1 MRTSRPYWWRPK
13 RFRNFGD
20 ELGGW
25 LLDQFGITHQLT
37 DKAEADLLVVGS
49 TLDRMPTGWTG
60 TIAGAGNK
68 HETSRVDLTGCRVLA
83 LRGHLTA
90 ANVTGLNNQ
99 PVLGD
104 PGLLAATLISRPPI
118 QHEIGVVPHWSDT
131 ELPQRFTGH
140 VIDVRQ
146 SPATVIAE
154 IASCERIISSSLHG
168 VVVADSYRIPRR
180 AELPA
185 RATDK
190 PAQEGGDFKWRDYA
204 SIYNTTPRFGRTW
217 QAPQTSIADEL
228 YRALTVL
235 RP

>member
-1 MRTSRPYWWRPK
+1 MKAYWWRPK

-20 ELGGW
+20 ELGGFI
-25 LLDQFGITHQLT
+25 LDRFGINYQWTEKS
-37 DKAEADLLVVGS
+37 DSDLIVVGS
-49 TLDRMPTGWTG
+49 TLDRTPTGWRG

-68 HETSRVDLTGCRVLA
+68 HESSIVDLTGCRVLA
-83 LRGHLTA
+83 LRGRLTL
-90 ANVTGLNNQ
+90 ANVTGLGHQ
-99 PVLGD
+99 RPVLGD
-104 PGLLAATLISRPPI
+104 PGLLASLLIERPPAK
-118 QHEIGVVPHWSDT
+118 HEVGVVPHWSDT
-131 ELPQRFTGH
+131 ELSQRFDGH

-146 SPATVIAE
+146 PPAKVISE

-185 RATDK
+185 RAIEK

-204 SIYNTTPRFGRTW
+204 SAYATTPRFGRTW
-217 QAPQTSIADEL
+217 QAPQSTIAAEL

-235 RP
+235 Q